1 MYFSNRS
8 ASIINYKRVGSLNL
22 QTYILISRFNKFN
35 LSIKVETGVSTT
47 ESLEKDWKE
56 VEDMTQVPDKIKAT
70 SPKIHQ
76 PKRIKPEKQNDRKE
90 AFDQPISSLSIGS
103 SKSTNSFYFVMFAF
117 VMTSSMTSHQNLH

>member
-1 MYFSNRS
+1 M
-8 ASIINYKRVGSLNL
+8 
-22 QTYILISRFNKFN
+22 
-35 LSIKVETGVSTT
+35 ETGVSTT

-56 VEDMTQVPDKIKAT
+56 VEDMTQVPDKIKTT

-103 SKSTNSFYFVMFAF
+103 SKSTNSFYFVMFSF
-117 VMTSSMTSHQNLH
+117 VMTSSMISHQNLH